1 MECDEMVEENL
12 SSEEAIPAPL
22 ARVLGEFL
30 MELPQDLYIP
40 PDALEV
46 ILESFEGPLDL
57 LLYLIRKQ
65 NLNILDIPVAEI
77 TRQYIQ
83 YISMMKILRIEL
95 AAEYLVMAAT
105 LAELKSRLL
114 LPKPEIVKEEDDPRA
129 DLMRRL
135 QEYEQIKQAAEALDA
150 LPQQQRDTSFCHVK
164 PCSFAALS
172 PPPNVELSDLLKAY
186 QDVLQRAVLFAKHAV
201 AQEPLSV
208 REQMIRIL
216 NLVQGEDYTAF
227 SHLLLLSEGRL
238 GVVVTFLA
246 ILELLKQAAV
256 DIVQE
261 APYSP
266 LYVKSIA
273 ASSPHS

>member
-1 MECDEMVEENL
+1 MECDMLEQKKTEEVEV
-12 SSEEAIPAPL
+12 PHL
-22 ARVLGEFL
+22 ARVLDEFVT
-30 MELPQDLYIP
+30 EIPDDLYIP
-40 PDALEV
+40 PDALEI

-65 NLNILDIPVAEI
+65 NLNLLDIPVAEI

-114 LPKPEIVKEEDDPRA
+114 LPKPEILKEEDDPRA

-135 QEYEQIKQAAEALDA
+135 QEYEQIKQAAESLDA
-150 LPQQQRDTSFCHVK
+150 LPQDHRDTFVCRAQPGSFT
-164 PCSFAALS
+164 FLS
-172 PPPNVELSDLLKAY
+172 PPPKVTLDDLLRAY
-186 QDVLQRAVLFAKHAV
+186 QEVMQRVVLFSKHAV
-201 AQEPLSV
+201 THEPLSV
-208 REQMIRIL
+208 REQMIRVL
-216 NLVQGEDYTAF
+216 SLVQGEDYTAF
-227 SHLLLLSEGRL
+227 SHLLMLSEGRL

-256 DIVQE
+256 EVVQD
-261 APYSP
+261 APYSA
-266 LYVKSIA
+266 LYVRSIK
-273 ASSPHS
+273 